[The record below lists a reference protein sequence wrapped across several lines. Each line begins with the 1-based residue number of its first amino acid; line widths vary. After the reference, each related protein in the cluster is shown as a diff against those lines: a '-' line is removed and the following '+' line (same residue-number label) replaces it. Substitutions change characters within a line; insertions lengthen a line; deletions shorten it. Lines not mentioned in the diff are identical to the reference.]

1 MRSFLREMEEKFVE
15 LENHCEVCD
24 KPADQCECNEEV
36 DEASITAGAEGINT
50 PNAFRRTVKRVG
62 YASGVEE
69 SVNTPPTFKWDVEQ
83 YQKPESE
90 EEEYVDKFPFASDD
104 VDWQHKNYK
113 YPSVDLSSS
122 PGTATK
128 KHKTLKVGQSQKLKV
143 EDVLEQKYEQLIE
156 GYRTFAT
163 ADSKTT
169 PEQKVKNTIRE
180 VAKKLQEIETMV
192 NYNSRLKT
200 ESGVTSSAYGNS
212 TKKALAKISERLV
225 KISERVR
232 ALGE

>member
-1 MRSFLREMEEKFVE
+1 MKSFLREMEEKFVE

-24 KPADQCECNEEV
+24 KPADECECTDEV
-36 DEASITAGAEGINT
+36 DEQNVTGAIAGYNT
-50 PNAFRRTVKRVG
+50 PAAFRKTVKRVG

-69 SVNTPPTFKWDVEQ
+69 SVNRQVSKTYKPGHYQTVEFD
-83 YQKPESE
+83 E
-90 EEEYVDKFPFASDD
+90 EVQNDKFSFAMDD
-104 VDWQHKNYK
+104 AIWWNKDME
-113 YPSVDLSSS
+113 YPSKDKTST
-122 PGTATK
+122 PGTSHKKDYDSKTRKTK
-128 KHKTLKVGQSQKLKV
+128 LQV
-143 EDVLEQKYEQLIE
+143 EDVLERKYEQLIE

-163 ADSKTT
+163 ADSKTS
-169 PEQKVKNTIRE
+169 PEQKVKNTIKE
-180 VAKKLQEIETMV
+180 VAKKLHEIETMV

-200 ESGVTSSAYGNS
+200 ESGVTSSTYGNS

>member
-1 MRSFLREMEEKFVE
+1 MKSFLREMEEKFVE

-24 KPADQCECNEEV
+24 KPNDECICEEI
-36 DEASITAGAEGINT
+36 DEASSTGGVAGYNT
-50 PNAFRRTVKRVG
+50 PAAFRKTVKRVG
-62 YASGVEE
+62 YASGLEE
-69 SVNTPPTFKWDVEQ
+69 STGPVSKTYKPGHYQTVEFD
-83 YQKPESE
+83 E
-90 EEEYVDKFPFASDD
+90 EVQNDKFPFSIDD
-104 VDWQHKNYK
+104 TKWWNKEME
-113 YPSVDLSSS
+113 YPSKDITNS
-122 PGTATK
+122 PGTAHKKDRDVKANKTK
-128 KHKTLKVGQSQKLKV
+128 ITT
-143 EDVLEQKYEQLIE
+143 EDILERKYEELIE
-156 GYRTFAT
+156 SYRNFST
-163 ADSKTT
+163 ADSKTS
-169 PEQKVKNTIRE
+169 PEQKVKNTIKE

>member
-24 KPADQCECNEEV
+24 KPADDCTCTDEV
-36 DEASITAGAEGINT
+36 DEASTTGGVAGYNT
-50 PNAFRRTVKRVG
+50 PAAFRKTVKRVG

-69 SVNTPPTFKWDVEQ
+69 SVNKPATFRWDVEQ
-83 YQKPESE
+83 YQRPESE
-90 EEEYVDKFPFASDD
+90 EEEYVDKFPFAFDE

-143 EDVLEQKYEQLIE
+143 EDVLERKYEQLIE

>member
-1 MRSFLREMEEKFVE
+1 MEEKFVE

-24 KPADQCECNEEV
+24 KPADDCTCTDEV
-36 DEASITAGAEGINT
+36 DEASTTGGVAGYNT
-50 PNAFRRTVKRVG
+50 PAAFRKTVKRVG

-69 SVNTPPTFKWDVEQ
+69 SVNTPPTYKLNLFRNNDH

-90 EEEYVDKFPFASDD
+90 EEEWMDKFAYSDSNG
-104 VDWQHKNYK
+104 WQHEKYK
-113 YPSVDLSSS
+113 YPSIDLTNS
-122 PGTATK
+122 PGTANKKDRDTK
-128 KHKTLKVGQSQKLKV
+128 TNKPKLQV

-156 GYRTFAT
+156 GYRAFAT

-200 ESGVTSSAYGNS
+200 ESGVTSSAYGNN
-212 TKKALAKISERLV
+212 TKKALQKISERLV

>member
-1 MRSFLREMEEKFVE
+1 MKSFLREMEEKFVE
-15 LENHCEVCD
+15 LENHCEACD
-24 KPADQCECNEEV
+24 KPSDECTCTEEV
-36 DEASITAGAEGINT
+36 DEASATGAIAGYNT
-50 PNAFRRTVKRVG
+50 PAAFRKTVKRVD
-62 YASGVEE
+62 YATGIEE
-69 SVNTPPTFKWDVEQ
+69 SAKPVSKTYKPGH
-83 YQKPESE
+83 YQTIEFDE
-90 EEEYVDKFPFASDD
+90 EVQNDKFPFALDD
-104 VDWQHKNYK
+104 TMWWNDKLE
-113 YPSVDLSSS
+113 YPSKDLRKS
-122 PGTATK
+122 PGTANKKDRDTK
-128 KHKTLKVGQSQKLKV
+128 TNMPKLQV

-200 ESGVTSSAYGNS
+200 EAGVTSSAYGNS
-212 TKKALAKISERLV
+212 TNKALAKISERLV